1 MNEIH
6 WKLERPTV
14 HFGSDLAGPLRWLAL
29 AARNQKMG
37 RVRFMALR
45 MVGGGAGRQ
54 SGGGDGPRSG
64 ARETPSSGNPI
75 LCTGEERLS
84 P

>member
-1 MNEIH
+1 
-6 WKLERPTV
+6 
-14 HFGSDLAGPLRWLAL
+14 
-29 AARNQKMG
+29 
-37 RVRFMALR
+37 MALR
-45 MVGGGAGRQ
+45 TVGGSAGRQ